1 MFRIILLTILIVSTL
16 SSSSKD
22 LEKVSLQLNWKY
34 QFEFAGFI
42 AAKEKGFYKNIG
54 LDVELKEFDFG
65 IKVLDEIK
73 SEQATFGIY
82 DISLLELKDEKEPI
96 KLIANY
102 FKRSALIFI
111 ASQDILTPSDLKNKI
126 IMADK
131 EQLKSSTLSTLLKK
145 FNIKE
150 NDYTFKQHNFSPED
164 FINGKVDVISA
175 YVSNELYHIR
185 QSKKRYTIIDPLNY
199 GIHGSGLNLFT
210 SQKVISKNPQMV
222 KDFINATNMG
232 WLYALENKEEI
243 VNLIYEKYSKA
254 KSKDAL
260 LFEANETEK
269 LIMSDI
275 YKIGEVNKSL
285 LQKDINEFAREGI
298 LKDKFD
304 IDSLIFKFSDDKDYK
319 LKFTQNKKDI

>member
-111 ASQDILTPSDLKNKI
+111 ASQDILTPSDLKK
-126 IMADK
+126 
-131 EQLKSSTLSTLLKK
+131 
-145 FNIKE
+145 
-150 NDYTFKQHNFSPED
+150 
-164 FINGKVDVISA
+164 
-175 YVSNELYHIR
+175 
-185 QSKKRYTIIDPLNY
+185 
-199 GIHGSGLNLFT
+199 
-210 SQKVISKNPQMV
+210 
-222 KDFINATNMG
+222 
-232 WLYALENKEEI
+232 
-243 VNLIYEKYSKA
+243 
-254 KSKDAL
+254 
-260 LFEANETEK
+260 
-269 LIMSDI
+269 
-275 YKIGEVNKSL
+275 
-285 LQKDINEFAREGI
+285 
-298 LKDKFD
+298 
-304 IDSLIFKFSDDKDYK
+304 
-319 LKFTQNKKDI
+319 